1 METRKIDNFELQLV
15 PMAEEHI
22 PRLHELSIAVNW
34 PHRPEDWAVA
44 LALGEGVVAFDEIGR
59 PVSSAMLFP
68 LGEGVANIG
77 MVITSPRLQN
87 HGAARW
93 LMDEMLQR
101 TKGKVRRL
109 NATKAA
115 YNLYLSMGFQP
126 YALVL
131 QHQGTAIALPGE
143 DTRVRSMTDADNGAI
158 IDADRRGFGSDRS
171 HVVEHLLPLS
181 EATVLEENGR
191 INGYALCRR
200 FGRGHVLGPVVAA
213 SEEDAIALIRP
224 LIAAH
229 EGNFLRMDTRHPNGP
244 LQAALEQAGL
254 VLFDHV
260 TTMQLEP
267 IGKMPELTVY
277 GLANQALG

>member
-15 PMAEEHI
+15 PMEEEHI

-44 LALGEGVVAFDEIGR
+44 LALGEGVIAFDEIGR
-59 PVSSAMLFP
+59 PVSSAMMFP

-93 LMDEMLQR
+93 LMDEMLER
-101 TKGKVRRL
+101 THGKIRRL

-126 YALVL
+126 FALVL
-131 QHQGTAIALPGE
+131 QHQGTAVALAGE
-143 DTRVRSMTDADNGAI
+143 DARIRTATPADLRAI
-158 IDADRRGFGSDRS
+158 IDTDRRGFGSDRS
-171 HVVEHLLPLS
+171 HVIEHLAPLS
-181 EATVLEENGR
+181 ETTVLEENGK

-200 FGRGHVLGPVVAA
+200 FGRGHVIGPVVAA
-213 SEEDAIALIRP
+213 SEEDAVALIRP

-229 EGNFLRMDTRHPNGP
+229 EGNFLRMDTRHPNGA

-254 VLFDHV
+254 ALFDHV

-267 IGKMPELTVY
+267 IGTVPELTVF